1 MKRAAFSTLIPLILL
16 AGCSGSDGGITGQG
30 NNNPPP
36 PPPAGFAITPA
47 NGAQVT
53 QVAYESVL
61 SSGDIAGMAGNTG
74 LTANNGGVFA
84 MSPAQQKANGAVQMT
99 PLPPQVTPC
108 ASGTGTLTVTLD
120 IVDLNVF
127 AAFMLSPGDTI
138 LSEYDACIEVVG
150 ETIDG
155 TIDSAVGA
163 FEGSILGAYNMTM
176 TMTFTDFQVATAEDV
191 FTANGDGTATLN
203 TLTPLYL
210 EASVSGNSITT
221 DSNSATETLTAYSS
235 AQTFDARVSPS
246 PYTITGAGTLDS
258 TRLSGAVSYST
269 ETTFT
274 GFDADYPNAGV
285 LLVTSDSGSATL
297 TAEANGVDV
306 TIRIY
311 ASNDGTGDPVD
322 TILTTWAELAAM

>member
-1 MKRAAFSTLIPLILL
+1 MKRTTFSTLIPLILL
-16 AGCSGSDGGITGQG
+16 AGCSGTTGGYGG
-30 NNNPPP
+30 PGDNNPPP
-36 PPPAGFAITPA
+36 PPPAGFTITSA

-84 MSPAQQKANGAVQMT
+84 MSPAQQKANGAMQMT
-99 PLPPQVTPC
+99 SLPPMVTPC

-138 LSEYDACIEVVG
+138 LSEYAACIDVVG

-155 TIDSAVGA
+155 TIDSTVGA

-210 EASVSGNSITT
+210 ETSISGNSITT

-258 TRLSGAVSYST
+258 TRLSGVVSYST

-274 GFDADYPNAGV
+274 GFNADYPTGGA
-285 LLVTSDSGSATL
+285 LLVAGDTSSARL
-297 TAEANGVDV
+297 IAEMNGIDV
-306 TIRIY
+306 TIEIY
-311 ASNDGTGDPVD
+311 SNTTGTDMPDD
-322 TILTTWAELAAM
+322 TIMTTWAELAAM